1 MLKRR
6 LEGEEVKIFSLE
18 GKVSRK
24 LTIKVITSKSNRTKD
39 DEQEEI
45 RIKEEIKA
53 IDALLKKNKKQ
64 VTSFQ

>member
-6 LEGEEVKIFSLE
+6 LEGEEVKIFSSE

-24 LTIKVITSKSNRTKD
+24 LTIKVITLKSTRTKD